1 MAQQQVLIPLT
12 QYVMMAQT
20 LMMHINEN
28 LFGKNSAMKFHVLTE
43 EAKRLIRTILKQLY
57 FFHRNGQCPEKF
69 TESNVFVTISGRAKL
84 VGVKLGDKN
93 DTMVFQNYQD
103 AHRIIVETVFQKR
116 WKEIPADM
124 MHLLRLM
131 RSRATAIHMGYVIC
145 THASLVP
152 LENRESFFM
161 KMYKHIMHVLPRDKP
176 TAHRNILQALPYD
189 LDWYNKLQGNDLLEE
204 LFSSNKGGYGNGS
217 TEFLRFYRNATV
229 HDMDHYYKRRYTP
242 NEFQLILA
250 VTYPLLLPRMQEE
263 LEKEKH
269 LRILRLDSLL

>member
-1 MAQQQVLIPLT
+1 MAMIVLMQGGTESAMAQQVLIPLT
-12 QYVMMAQT
+12 QYVMMAHT
-20 LMMHINEN
+20 LMMHINKN
-28 LFGKNSAMKFHVLTE
+28 LFGKNSATKFHVLTE

-69 TESNVFVTISGRAKL
+69 TESNVFVTSSGRAKL
-84 VGVKLGDKN
+84 IGVKLGDKN

-131 RSRATAIHMGYVIC
+131 RSRATAIRMGYVIC

-152 LENRESFFM
+152 LENREPFFM
-161 KMYKHIMHVLPRDKP
+161 KI
-176 TAHRNILQALPYD
+176 NILQALPYD